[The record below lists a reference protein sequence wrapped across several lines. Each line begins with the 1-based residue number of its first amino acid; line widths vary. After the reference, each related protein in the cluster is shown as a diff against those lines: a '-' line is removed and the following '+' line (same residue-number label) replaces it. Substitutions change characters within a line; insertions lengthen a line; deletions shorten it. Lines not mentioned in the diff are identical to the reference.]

1 MRHNTTLARLRLG
14 QPSLGLWLHSHSF
27 HTARI
32 IAAQGIVDWL
42 LVDLEHTPVDMS
54 TASMIFAAIADVSA
68 GACTPLARV
77 AEATPTQIKH
87 ALDAGAQGVI
97 VPMVNTAQEVAD
109 VVRFSRYPPEGER
122 GAGGLTPHYGFGTN
136 SHIEYVGQANREILV
151 AVQIETRTAVENIES
166 ILDIPGIDMVFIGP
180 FDLHISLGLPPSL
193 WSSAPEFLAS
203 IEAVISACK
212 QRGVPYGTIAPNS
225 VGAIARLSEGFTFIS
240 IGTDMVHLLGS
251 LSVQTQQVRATLEP
265 DNRSG

>member
-1 MRHNTTLARLRLG
+1 M
-14 QPSLGLWLHSHSF
+14 
-27 HTARI
+27 
-32 IAAQGIVDWL
+32 
-42 LVDLEHTPVDMS
+42 
-54 TASMIFAAIADVSA
+54 
-68 GACTPLARV
+68 
-77 AEATPTQIKH
+77 K
-87 ALDAGAQGVI
+87 
-97 VPMVNTAQEVAD
+97 
-109 VVRFSRYPPEGER
+109 
-122 GAGGLTPHYGFGTN
+122 
-136 SHIEYVGQANREILV
+136 
-151 AVQIETRTAVENIES
+151 TRTAVENIES

-193 WSSAPEFLAS
+193 GSSAPEFLAS